1 MLNLEQV
8 KLLETKVAK
17 AVDYVE
23 RLTGENAALRQKET
37 ELQAKVESYQKRIDE
52 LEIVMLQFKEDQGQI
67 EDGILA
73 ALDKLNRFEEAMEKS
88 LKGKPLAAKGV
99 AVKDGAV
106 KDAVK
111 TRPAAP
117 IAPHPAVAK
126 PAPEGQTAGQPAGQ
140 PAGPAVAASEN
151 GEICFEI
158 PNSTAAG
165 DIDDP
170 LGGESDEGLAAGS
183 DNPAED
189 GELDIF

>member
-17 AVDYVE
+17 AVEYVE

-37 ELQAKVESYQKRIDE
+37 ELQSKMESYQKRIDE

-67 EDGILA
+67 EDGILS

-88 LKGKPLAAKGV
+88 LKGKAPAGK
-99 AVKDGAV
+99 GAV
-106 KDAVK
+106 KDTVK

-117 IAPHPAVAK
+117 VAA
-126 PAPEGQTAGQPAGQ
+126 APEPEPADG
-140 PAGPAVAASEN
+140 
-151 GEICFEI
+151 GEVCFEI
-158 PNSTAAG
+158 SEDTAG

-170 LGGESDEGLAAGS
+170 LGGESDEDLATG
-183 DNPAED
+183 DELAEER
-189 GELDIF
+189 ELDIF